1 MAIDL
6 FVQVLARVAI
16 QLPLET
22 LNHRGNMTEQEKKLN
37 AIFHFTL
44 VELNSILK
52 ALRESALEAK
62 PFSKEGIAEVELA
75 VKVKKVMESIVDAF
89 PKEIREELE
98 RKDIQIW
105 KEIA

>member
-1 MAIDL
+1 
-6 FVQVLARVAI
+6 
-16 QLPLET
+16 
-22 LNHRGNMTEQEKKLN
+22 MTEQEKRLN

-44 VELNSILK
+44 VELNSVLK
-52 ALRESALEAK
+52 AFRESALEAK
-62 PFSKEGIAEVELA
+62 PFSKEGIADVELA
-75 VKVKKVMESIVDAF
+75 EKVKKVMESIVDAF